1 MQRHPVMKQTDYS
14 KMYSAGTAAPWR
26 GLVQR
31 NDQKMIADIVLRL
44 DEIESVLDVGAGD
57 GTLLAMLPNHLS
69 KSAIEPSPASQKLL
83 RQQAVAIFSNE
94 LSDETRTQGF
104 DCILAVDVIEHF
116 VDPMA
121 FMDSVAK
128 MLVPGGYLVIATG
141 DPTAP
146 VWAKR
151 LKQRFWYS
159 HYQEHL
165 TFPSPAAIFAGAKKN
180 GLSKVSLNNL
190 FYMNLTFAQKA
201 IKWLLQWSYFMS
213 APLHIS
219 AMFILRRGK
228 FGSSWDDY
236 IYASAAGVFK
246 DHYIAVMQKNK

>member
-1 MQRHPVMKQTDYS
+1 
-14 KMYSAGTAAPWR
+14 
-26 GLVQR
+26 
-31 NDQKMIADIVLRL
+31 
-44 DEIESVLDVGAGD
+44 
-57 GTLLAMLPNHLS
+57 MLPNHLS

-128 MLVPGGYLVIATG
+128 MLVPGGYLVISTG

-246 DHYIAVMQKNK
+246 DHYIAVMQKKK